1 LAFVRG
7 LALVLDVPV
16 IGITTFEALAASAR
30 GTMPD
35 ADCWVIQDARRGEV
49 YVQGFG
55 SDGKPLGE
63 AQVLDHDA
71 ASIHLASASG
81 LATGSGIEL
90 VTLPPAI
97 TATSLPAIPDIE
109 QVARL
114 AADAEPGDTPPSP
127 FYLRAPDAKAQAP
140 LVKHAAAEITIEQ
153 AGADHAAILATLHAA
168 SFEQGWS
175 AAQFAELVNAPGSLC
190 LLALTPGTGQ
200 TGLPQPCG
208 FVLARKA
215 ADEME
220 IITIAVQPA
229 TRRQRLKV
237 FIKTYGCQMN
247 VYDSDRMADA
257 LAPAGYTPTQDH
269 CSRCRPDPAQH
280 LPYPREGCRKG
291 LFRAWPRCAKSR
303 MNALLRQARR

>member
-1 LAFVRG
+1 
-7 LALVLDVPV
+7 
-16 IGITTFEALAASAR
+16 
-30 GTMPD
+30 MPD

-71 ASIHLASASG
+71 ASIRLASASG

-200 TGLPQPCG
+200 TGLP
-208 FVLARKA
+208 
-215 ADEME
+215 
-220 IITIAVQPA
+220 
-229 TRRQRLKV
+229 KV

-247 VYDSDRMADA
+247 VYDSERPRWPRRWAARLCRLDA
-257 LAPAGYTPTQDH
+257 GPRG
-269 CSRCRPDPAQH
+269 RRPDPAQH
-280 LPYPREGCRKG
+280 LPHPREGRRKG
-291 LFRAWPRCAKSR
+291 LF
-303 MNALLRQARR
+303 